1 MASDQSARTAPTTPT
16 IPTIKDATRERG
28 LKHFLLHR
36 RRGQLLL
43 ALCTLRFLGAL
54 GLIPGSLSTLST
66 VGLWTYALGFLIW
79 GLSGLRRSLLWRI
92 RRKLFISYLLIGL
105 VPTIL
110 LLSFFALSG
119 YFTLGQVSSFMLISS
134 VKDAEMRAAG
144 ASNLMIFEL
153 RGGGMA
159 RSRLSDARIRK
170 VLNERIQGM
179 GENEPSWSAVYLE
192 HRRGRIQRVVT
203 TVETGFSPSVGTNLP
218 QWFADGYRGAI
229 EYGGVSCTAGVSTPH
244 ESARNA
250 TIIVLATLSDVLEKS
265 AEELGFH
272 IDQVLASDTDD
283 TTAESVF
290 IRQPAPLDGE
300 SQTATPASS
309 APLTFPWWTLLPTR
323 SLDDP
328 HREESELAFVQ
339 FGFPL
344 NSFYSS
350 IATGALQLGPSGPDL
365 GAVLLTAMA
374 LLAGLFLVIEV
385 SAIFVGL
392 VLARS
397 ITGSV
402 HALSQ
407 GTEHVR
413 QGDFSYRVQVRSRDQ
428 LGELA
433 ESFNLMTT
441 SIQDLLSQ
449 SSEKKRMAEELRI
462 ARTIQMSL
470 LPRDRVDV
478 PGLSIAPF
486 CLPAHEV
493 GGDYYD
499 FIPLSD
505 GRFALLI
512 ADVSGK
518 GTSAALYMAELKGL
532 TLSLSQIYDS
542 PRKLLVEANKILA
555 ATLDSRSFITMAYA
569 VIDMNDRQMTYARA
583 GHNPIFHVPANG
595 AEPKTNVLAPD
606 GLGLALDRGTQFERI
621 LKEDVVSLCSGDVFL
636 FFTDGVSEAMNPS
649 SELFG
654 EARIRL
660 ILEENA
666 DLQME
671 ELREKLVDE
680 VFDFAG
686 GAVQHD
692 DMTMVLLKVL

>member
-1 MASDQSARTAPTTPT
+1 MASDQLVPTA
-16 IPTIKDATRERG
+16 KGATRGRG
-28 LKHFLLHR
+28 LKRFLFHT

-43 ALCTLRFLGAL
+43 ALCTFRLLGAL
-54 GLIPGSLSTLST
+54 ELIPGFLSTLST
-66 VGLWTYALGFLIW
+66 VGLWAYALGFVIW

-92 RRKLFISYLLIGL
+92 RRKLIISYLLIGL

-110 LLSFFALSG
+110 ILSFFALSG
-119 YFTLGQVSSFMLISS
+119 YFTLGQVSSFMLMSS
-134 VKDAEMRAAG
+134 VRDAEMRAANT
-144 ASNLMIFEL
+144 ANLMVFAL
-153 RGGGMA
+153 RGGGTA
-159 RSRLSDARIRK
+159 SSRLSDERIRK
-170 VLNERIQGM
+170 VLTERVQGI
-179 GENEPSWSAVYLE
+179 GKNEPRWSAVYLE

-203 TVETGFSPSVGTNLP
+203 TDDIGFSTSVGTTLP
-218 QWFADGYRGAI
+218 QWLADGYRGAI
-229 EYGGVSCTAGVSTPH
+229 EYGGVGYTAGVSTPH
-244 ESARNA
+244 ESAKNA
-250 TIIVLATLSDVLEKS
+250 TIIVLTTLSDVLKKS

-283 TTAESVF
+283 ATAENVF
-290 IRQPAPLDGE
+290 IRQPASSEGE
-300 SQTATPASS
+300 SENATSASS

-328 HREESELAFVQ
+328 HAEESELAFVQ

-344 NSFYSS
+344 SSFYSS
-350 IATGALQLGPSGPDL
+350 IASGALQLGPNGSDL

-441 SIQDLLSQ
+441 SIQDLLRQ
-449 SSEKKRMAEELRI
+449 SSEKERMEEELRV

-470 LPRDRVDV
+470 LPKDRVDV

-486 CLPAHEV
+486 CLPANEV

-499 FIPLSD
+499 FIPLND

-532 TLSLSQIYDS
+532 VLSLSQIYHS

-555 ATLDSRSFITMAYA
+555 ATLDRRSFITMAYA
-569 VIDMNDRQMTYARA
+569 VIDMNERHMTYARA
-583 GHNPIFHVPANG
+583 GHNPIFHVSANG
-595 AEPKTNVLAPD
+595 AEPKTNALAPD

-621 LKEDVVSLCSGDVFL
+621 LREDLVSLRAGDVFL
-636 FFTDGVSEAMNPS
+636 FFTDGVSEAMNTS

-654 EARIRL
+654 EERIRL